1 MPYTPDQTMGD
12 VSGIQKITELI
23 HRKKLN
29 GKIKYLPL
37 FGITVSDEQAFWGHG
52 NQWTVNEAYHKLSSL
67 S

>member
-1 MPYTPDQTMGD
+1 MGG

-23 HRKKLN
+23 HRKNLN

-37 FGITVSDEQAFWGHG
+37 FGITVLDEQAIWGHG
-52 NQWTVNEAYHKLSSL
+52 NQWTVNGTYHKLSSL